1 MTEKYWKTVLT
12 IFTYLYLFKIKG
24 IHAAAQFQQV
34 PWNKI
39 PKHYKC
45 LACYSILISTTLEK
59 KKIQAANNQG
69 LFKSLIWY

>member
-59 KKIQAANNQG
+59 KKNTSSKQSG
-69 LFKSLIWY
+69 VV